1 MRLLS
6 CTLFERFS
14 FTRYITYN
22 ALLLRYAS
30 FLPRLGDSVR
40 GGVEAGEGPKRPA
53 NLSVNLS
60 GGGATSFI
68 GTASGS

>member
-1 MRLLS
+1 MLFDRL
-6 CTLFERFS
+6 S
-14 FTRYITYN
+14 FTCYITFN
-22 ALLLRYAS
+22 VLLLVSVS
-30 FLPRLGDSVR
+30 FLPRRGDSVR